1 MSKPWLRCNHTVL
14 LSKLTFSHKFSRST
28 KASLWQVPPCKV
40 SLWVAEIL
48 KDSSLKY
55 WMRKHRNAFLYTFFK
70 ISCSINFSCS
80 FISQR
85 IAIFLFTN
93 RRELFLEKCGGKSDR
108 IHTQSSLKYP
118 KVRYAFAKIL
128 ATEAATQRCFQ
139 EKMFW
144 KYAANLQENSY
155 AEVWFQ

>member
-1 MSKPWLRCNHTVL
+1 MTCTSLQSQFAGYRNFERLVFKLLNEEASKCFFV
-14 LSKLTFSHKFSRST
+14 
-28 KASLWQVPPCKV
+28 
-40 SLWVAEIL
+40 
-48 KDSSLKY
+48 D
-55 WMRKHRNAFLYTFFK
+55 FFK
-70 ISCSINFSCS
+70 ISFSINFSCS

-139 EKMFW
+139 EKMF
-144 KYAANLQENSY
+144 
-155 AEVWFQ
+155 

>member
-1 MSKPWLRCNHTVL
+1 MTCTSLQSQFAGYRNFERLVFKLLNEEASKCFFV
-14 LSKLTFSHKFSRST
+14 
-28 KASLWQVPPCKV
+28 
-40 SLWVAEIL
+40 
-48 KDSSLKY
+48 D
-55 WMRKHRNAFLYTFFK
+55 FFK
-70 ISCSINFSCS
+70 ISFSINFSCS

-144 KYAANLQENSY
+144 KYAANLQENSH